1 MPIWVDAD
9 ACPVVVK
16 EILFRAANRVRIP
29 LTLIANQF
37 LRVPPSP
44 QIRVIQVEAGFD
56 VADRR
61 IVELVAA
68 GDLVITADI
77 PLAAQVIAK
86 GAQVID
92 PRGELIDGRNIEER
106 LSMRNFLDE
115 MRGAGMVT
123 GGPPPYSASDRQ
135 AFANQLDRWLAPRWQ
150 PGLAG
155 AGSAD
160 NGV

>member
-16 EILFRAANRVRIP
+16 DILFRAANRVRIP
-29 LTLIANQF
+29 VTLIANQF

-44 QIRVIQVEAGFD
+44 HIRVMQVESGFD

-61 IVELVAA
+61 IIELVTT

-77 PLAAQVIAK
+77 PLAAQVIVR

-92 PRGELIDGRNIEER
+92 PRGELIDGRNIDER
-106 LSMRNFLDE
+106 LSMRNFLEE
-115 MRGAGMVT
+115 MRGAGMTT

-135 AFANQLDRWLAPRWQ
+135 AFANQLDRWLAARPR
-150 PGLAG
+150 PGA
-155 AGSAD
+155 A
-160 NGV
+160 